1 MGGRDVLVM
10 LAVTQFVDSDMGE
23 PLPAILLG
31 VLHARAS
38 CERTW
43 TASRSRVGSEP
54 LGPQM
59 FV

>member
-1 MGGRDVLVM
+1 MM

-43 TASRSRVGSEP
+43 TAVQASRSRVGSEP